1 MAFKRESLECGQFNL
16 NNQSYVREIAIPRGA
31 EGLIIGT
38 KGMNIKLLESRYPE
52 ILSIFIND
60 KRSQCSVRAKTEK
73 ALHSVQ
79 KDIYVSLKQFSN
91 MVAEK
96 DVYFMEKSDL
106 TRELS
111 IGEKFSKP
119 QREFWLRRFR
129 KIRGVIHIAFNV
141 DGSLIRYIYKDTEP
155 KVDEID
161 PIEYLIKKIKVNG
174 RFINQML
181 LNLNR
186 C

>member
-1 MAFKRESLECGQFNL
+1 MAFKRGSLECGQFNL

-60 KRSQCSVRAKTEK
+60 KRSQCSVRAKTEE

-129 KIRGVIHIAFNV
+129 KIRGVIHIAFNI
-141 DGSLIRYIYKDTEP
+141 DGSLIRYIYTKT
-155 KVDEID
+155 
-161 PIEYLIKKIKVNG
+161 L
-174 RFINQML
+174 NQKSVKL
-181 LNLNR
+181 TPLNI
-186 C
+186 